1 MAKGPA
7 ARLTIQRWGNSL
19 AVRIPAKVAR
29 AARLSEGQP
38 VVVIAQDAG
47 VAIKPVREPKLTLA
61 QKLVRFDPKKH
72 RGELMATRRAGA
84 EVSY

>member
-1 MAKGPA
+1 MAK
-7 ARLTIQRWGNSL
+7 RLTIQKWGNRL

-38 VVVIAQDAG
+38 VVVIAQEA
-47 VAIKPVREPKLTLA
+47 VVTIKPVGEPKLTLA

-72 RGELMATRRAGA
+72 GGELMATRRGG